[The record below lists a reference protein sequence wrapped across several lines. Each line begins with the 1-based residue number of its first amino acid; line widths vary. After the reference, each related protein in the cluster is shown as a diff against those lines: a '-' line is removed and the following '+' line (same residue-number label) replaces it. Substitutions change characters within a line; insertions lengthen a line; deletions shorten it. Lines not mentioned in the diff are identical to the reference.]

1 LEHNA
6 YLPYASVATG
16 LMRPDWSKRHQINPP
31 ASKHVIDRLVA
42 SLTLPDSRGGYGTQR
57 NVGMSV
63 TNDRT
68 SKGMLRAYDAC
79 GEIIR
84 KHSKSFYLSVRFLP
98 PAKRRAIIA
107 LYAFCRTSD
116 DLVDTANIVNGS
128 GSARGGINAAF
139 DRWSALVSTSAS
151 GEAGSLPAASER
163 RHPVATAWADTRAR
177 FGIPAHLADELL
189 AGIKMDLTIDRY
201 ETWDELWI
209 YCYKVASTVGLMSMY
224 ITGATSMDAIPCA
237 VQLGVALQ
245 LTNILRDIGED
256 ARAGRVYLPAEE
268 MERFGYTEAML
279 FEGVVNRNFV
289 SLMEFQMSRAEA
301 LYKEAMPGIAM
312 LPRDSRLA
320 VTAAATLYRS
330 ILGRIRAARYD
341 VFTQRA
347 HLSTRGKLCAVP
359 GIWWSSRR

>member
-1 LEHNA
+1 MW
-6 YLPYASVATG
+6 PDAS
-16 LMRPDWSKRHQINPP
+16 LRQEINPP
-31 ASKHVIDRLVA
+31 ASKHVIDYLVA
-42 SLTLPDSRGGYGTQR
+42 SLTLPDTRGSYGTR
-57 NVGMSV
+57 RIVGKAGASERAS
-63 TNDRT
+63 NE
-68 SKGMLRAYDAC
+68 MLRAYDSCRA
-79 GEIIR
+79 IIR
-84 KHSKSFYLSVRFLP
+84 KHSKSFYLSARFLP
-98 PAKRRAIIA
+98 PAKRQGIIA

-116 DLVDTANIVNGS
+116 DLVDTANIIHGS
-128 GSARGGINAAF
+128 GSARGGTNAAF
-139 DRWSALVSTSAS
+139 DRWSALVNDSAS
-151 GEAGSLPAASER
+151 RESGSLPPTRER

-201 ETWDELWI
+201 ETWDDLWI

-224 ITGATSMDAIPCA
+224 ITGADSMDAIPCA

-245 LTNILRDIGED
+245 LTNILRDVGED

-268 MERFGYTEAML
+268 MKRFGYTEAML

-289 SLMEFQMSRAEA
+289 NLMEFQMGRAEA
-301 LYKEAMPGIAM
+301 LYKAAMPGIAM

-320 VTAAATLYRS
+320 VSAAATLYRS
-330 ILGRIRAARYD
+330 ILGRIRAASYD

-347 HLSTRGKLCAVP
+347 HLSMRGKLCAVP